1 MSEGRIKAHVHVKHN
16 NLLSVDMLPEL
27 LSPTIEESPFTPQL
41 PFIPRMSTVAVRG
54 KWVCHGHV
62 TTPPITGQL
71 DKFDDSIQ
79 KQLDEK
85 LALLRSLQVSVSGYE
100 SVIIFIL

>member
-1 MSEGRIKAHVHVKHN
+1 MSGCVNGR
-16 NLLSVDMLPEL
+16 
-27 LSPTIEESPFTPQL
+27 
-41 PFIPRMSTVAVRG
+41 
-54 KWVCHGHV
+54 V
-62 TTPPITGQL
+62 TTPPTTEQL

-85 LALLRSLQVSVSGYE
+85 LALLRSLQVSVFGDE

>member
-1 MSEGRIKAHVHVKHN
+1 MQDLAGIFYK
-16 NLLSVDMLPEL
+16 
-27 LSPTIEESPFTPQL
+27 
-41 PFIPRMSTVAVRG
+41 G
-54 KWVCHGHV
+54 GHDNGCV
-62 TTPPITGQL
+62 TTLPITEQL